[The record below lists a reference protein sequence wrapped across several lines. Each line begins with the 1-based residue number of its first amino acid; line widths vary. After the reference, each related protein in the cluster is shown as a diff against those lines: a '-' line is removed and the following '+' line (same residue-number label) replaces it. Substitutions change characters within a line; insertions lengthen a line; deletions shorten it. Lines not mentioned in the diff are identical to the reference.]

1 MAGLKPPVTGQN
13 EQPEVLTATE
23 ARQGFRGK
31 RALRILLA
39 SLALTAV
46 AGLALFL
53 TRRLWGG

>member
-1 MAGLKPPVTGQN
+1 
-13 EQPEVLTATE
+13 VLTATQ